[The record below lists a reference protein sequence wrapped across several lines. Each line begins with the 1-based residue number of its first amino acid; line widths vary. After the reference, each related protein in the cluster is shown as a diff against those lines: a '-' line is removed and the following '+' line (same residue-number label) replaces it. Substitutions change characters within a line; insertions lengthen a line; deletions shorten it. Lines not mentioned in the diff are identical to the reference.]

1 MSAILRRAF
10 TRGVATLALLSTA
23 CLDDRPV
30 GPNDDAR
37 GPAVRLGFQATILG
51 AVAGQTVH
59 IRAFYL
65 RLDGTDVTLE
75 SAPTEVSV
83 TPGVP
88 QQVAVVVR
96 IAQCLA
102 DPQHTGGSPKACEV
116 GIDLTLE
123 DEDGTIIDEQTS
135 PPTQGLPPGST
146 TTIGQPITFAP
157 VAQVRFGSIPVLR
170 QGETRTLAASAL
182 DGQGNAIA
190 SRPVRWSSD
199 SPTILTI
206 DPTTGAVT
214 AVAVGSARV
223 TAVAGVRSATTTV
236 RVIRRVVSVV
246 VSPDPA
252 PTVLAAA
259 TLPLVATA
267 KAASGVDVGDL
278 DDRTITWAA
287 VNPAGP
293 TPTATVSANG
303 TVTGVYPGDADVT
316 VSIDGVTKTV
326 RVRVNAA
333 RIEVQSAS
341 TVALV
346 GATMPFKATV
356 LDANDAPL
364 ANVPVTW
371 STSNPAVATVDA
383 SGLVTAGG
391 QGLATITVTGGGAT
405 GTAFLHVTTLEL
417 DLQPATLEILA
428 GDTARV
434 SATNATGPV
443 TWASTDTSIATVSET
458 GVVTASY
465 PGTVPITGTAVS
477 TFGTQWGTA
486 EVVVTGAI
494 PNEPESGFIAT
505 PRSAGSGANVAS
517 PTIRLSPRK

>member
-1 MSAILRRAF
+1 MSALLRRAF

-23 CLDDRPV
+23 CIDDRPA

-51 AVAGQTVH
+51 AAAGQTVN

-102 DPQHTGGSPKACEV
+102 DPQHTGGSPNKCEV

-123 DEDGTIIDEQTS
+123 DEDGTVIDEQTS
-135 PPTQGLPPGST
+135 PPTQALPPGST

-157 VAQVRFGSIPVLR
+157 VAQVRFGTIPVLR
-170 QGETRTLAASAL
+170 QGETRTLVASAL

-190 SRPVRWSSD
+190 SRAVRWSSD
-199 SPTILTI
+199 SPNILTI
-206 DPTTGAVT
+206 DATTGAVT

-246 VSPDPA
+246 ISPDPA
-252 PTVLAAA
+252 PAVLAAR
-259 TLPLVATA
+259 TLSLAATA
-267 KAASGVDVGDL
+267 TAASGVEAGDL
-278 DDRTITWAA
+278 ADRTITWAV

-333 RIEVQSAS
+333 RIRVQSAG

-346 GATMPFKATV
+346 GATMPFTATV
-356 LDANDAPL
+356 FDANDAPL

-371 STSNPAVATVDA
+371 STSNAAVATIATNGVA
-383 SGLVTAGG
+383 TAAG
-391 QGLATITVTGGGAT
+391 QGLATITATGGGAT
-405 GTAFLHVTTLEL
+405 GTAFLHVTNLAL
-417 DLQPATLEILA
+417 DVQPATLEILA

-434 SATNATGPV
+434 SATNAIGPI
-443 TWASTDTSIATVSET
+443 TWASTDPSTATVSET
-458 GVVTASY
+458 GVVTARFPGNVSII
-465 PGTVPITGTAVS
+465 GTVVS
-477 TFGTQWGTA
+477 ALGTQRRTA
-486 EVVVTGAI
+486 EVVVTGTI
-494 PNEPESGFIAT
+494 PNDPESAFIAT
-505 PRSAGSGANVAS
+505 PRSAGSPANVAS
-517 PTIRLSPRK
+517 PTIRPSARE